1 MKMINAKE
9 WNKGRLKAEQ
19 VKVKNLTAEPLTW
32 VNQPTESLISEKYLN
47 KMLEGSIVT
56 SYPSSSLHSIETAIA
71 EKEPLAYKPL
81 ICKCCGAPI
90 NRDTMTCEYCGTQY
104 GKG

>member
-1 MKMINAKE
+1 MINAKG

-47 KMLEGSIVT
+47 KMSEGSIDT
-56 SYPSSSLHSIETAIA
+56 SGTISMSDLIEAAIA
-71 EKEPLAYKPL
+71 SL
-81 ICKCCGAPI
+81 
-90 NRDTMTCEYCGTQY
+90 
-104 GKG
+104 